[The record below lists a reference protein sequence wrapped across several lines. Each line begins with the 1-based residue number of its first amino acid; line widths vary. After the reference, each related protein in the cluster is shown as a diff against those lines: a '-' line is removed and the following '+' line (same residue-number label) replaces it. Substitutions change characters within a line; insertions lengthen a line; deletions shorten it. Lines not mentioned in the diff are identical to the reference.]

1 MIKVTQNYFDRTI
14 QAISD
19 TEQQIAN
26 NLNGSFVESYYLHLS
41 ALQKLVLELEVVD
54 NLSSSESF
62 EQMNRLYER
71 MEFFKTEFVV

>member
-26 NLNGSFVESYYLHLS
+26 NLNGSFVESYYLHLA
-41 ALQKLVLELEVVD
+41 ALQKLILELEVVD
-54 NLSSSESF
+54 NLSSSESL
-62 EQMNRLYER
+62 EQMNRLYKR
-71 MEFFKTEFVV
+71 MEFFKTESTI